1 MPPLPVL
8 KPREVVRALERAGF
22 VHVRQIG
29 SHARMVRSGAYVTVA
44 MHREDIA
51 RGTLKSILSQAGMT
65 ADEMLELL
73 GK

>member
-1 MPPLPVL
+1 M
-8 KPREVVRALERAGF
+8 ERAGF

-29 SHARMVRSGAYVTVA
+29 SHARMVRDGAYVTVA
-44 MHREDIA
+44 MHSGRDVA

-65 ADEMLELL
+65 ADELLELL